1 MTRSEEE
8 RVIQQLVDTCRD
20 VTLRGI
26 GESIGETETMMRY
39 IYHWIG
45 KRSLTIAMEKKL
57 YDLIDEKIRNLV
69 RIIIFMK
76 KHQLP

>member
-20 VTLRGI
+20 LTLKGI
-26 GESIGETETMMRY
+26 GESIWETESMMRS
-39 IYHWIG
+39 IYHGTW

-57 YDLIDEKIRNLV
+57 YILVDEKIRNLV
-69 RIIIFMK
+69 KIITFMK
-76 KHQLP
+76 KHQLS